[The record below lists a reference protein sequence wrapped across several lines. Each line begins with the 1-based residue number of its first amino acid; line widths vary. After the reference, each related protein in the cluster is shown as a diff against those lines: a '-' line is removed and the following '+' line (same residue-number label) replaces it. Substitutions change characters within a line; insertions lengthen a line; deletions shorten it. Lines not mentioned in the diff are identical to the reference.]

1 MGLGVPNGGSNVG
14 SPGEHPGVL
23 GSELGKKLIGS
34 CGLGSALRE
43 GVRVWGTGLGDA
55 RFAVRFQ
62 AGRVSGFKLVASNE

>member
-1 MGLGVPNGGSNVG
+1 MGLGVPNRGSNVG
-14 SPGEHPGVL
+14 SPGGQPGVL
-23 GSELGKKLIGS
+23 GLIGS
-34 CGLGSALRE
+34 CGLGSAFRK